1 MNRFLPLRLIETW
14 LEYNISILKFKEKL
28 LPHEYLFLVANSH
41 DRLKLLKENVRT
53 QFDLSK
59 DQIGIFTLDMSVE
72 QHPNLDFRLENS
84 VLKYQKVTFDFDKS
98 VLTPET
104 PPAKVAVRKGRR
116 FTENETVRKFKEL
129 LKDPDLFY
137 QVKSTIHN
145 SRALL
150 HKVQNNNSR
159 FSYMHY
165 RKKKGIMGSLES
177 SNANL
182 SKSFSRNQSGVNRDA
197 GLNDVLGLKMEI
209 GKFSSR
215 PVSASTGQTRYAQS
229 RPHTA
234 KRTGYCNSLS
244 NTAPFNREELH
255 RNISFKIES

>member
-1 MNRFLPLRLIETW
+1 MNRFLPLRLIDAW
-14 LEYNISILKFKEKL
+14 IEYNASVLKFRDKL
-28 LPHEYLFLVANSH
+28 LPHEYLFLVANSQ
-41 DRLKLLKENVRT
+41 DRMKLLSENVKT
-53 QFDLSK
+53 SFDLSK
-59 DQIGIFTLDMSVE
+59 DKIGIFNLDVTVE

-84 VLKYQKVTFDFDKS
+84 VLKYQRVAFDFDKS

-104 PPAKVAVRKGRR
+104 PTAKVAVRKGRR

-129 LKDPDLFY
+129 LKDPDLFF

-182 SKSFSRNQSGVNRDA
+182 NKSFSRNHSGVTRDA
-197 GLNDVLGLKMEI
+197 GLNDVLGLKFEI

-215 PVSASTGQTRYAQS
+215 PVSASTGPTRHAPS
-229 RPHTA
+229 RPQTA
-234 KRTGYCNSLS
+234 KRPGYPNSLS
-244 NTAPFNREELH
+244 NTAPVNTTELYRNR
-255 RNISFKIES
+255 SFKFES